1 MPEALMREAPMPEAP
16 VNVKRHWLGSHAE
29 ALAVLYKTPL
39 YVYSRAR
46 IESSYRAYED
56 AFRPVPNRI
65 CYALKANSSLGI
77 LRVLVELGA
86 GADIVSGGE
95 LKQALRAG
103 FKPADIVFS
112 GVGKT
117 DDELALGLDH
127 GIGEFNV
134 ESESEVRRLSA
145 LASSRSMRASVTLR
159 VNPNVDP
166 KSHPYI
172 STGLRENKFGVPI
185 EEAPRILREA
195 RALPGLEVS
204 GVQCHIG
211 SQLRDLG
218 PATEAVRAIVSL
230 SRSLLAEGFP
240 LRTIDMGGG
249 LGIDYDGMGAPSPSE
264 LAALVLPPIQD
275 LGLKLLLEPGR
286 SLIGAA
292 GLLLT
297 RVVATKT
304 NGGKS
309 FVITDAGMNDLLRP
323 SLYSAYHHIENLSQP
338 SDAPMVSAD
347 IVGPVCESGDFFA
360 KDRQIAQ
367 TCEGDLLAIFDAGA
381 YSFAMA
387 SNYNFRPRAA
397 EVLMEPAGPRL
408 IRRRETFDDLTVCEI
423 G

>member
-1 MPEALMREAPMPEAP
+1 MTVKKDWIGESAEPLAREF
-16 VNVKRHWLGSHAE
+16 
-29 ALAVLYKTPL
+29 KTPL
-39 YVYSRAR
+39 YVYSREG
-46 IESSYRAYED
+46 IESAYRAYAT
-56 AFRPVPNRI
+56 AFGSAPHRI
-65 CYALKANSSLGI
+65 CYALKANSSLA
-77 LRVLVELGA
+77 LLKVFASLGA

-103 FKPADIVFS
+103 FRPGDIVFS

-117 DDELALGLDH
+117 DEELSFGLDA

-134 ESESEVRRLSA
+134 ESESELRRLSSLCA
-145 LASSRSMRASVTLR
+145 ARGGRASITLR
-159 VNPNVDP
+159 VNPDVDP

-195 RALPGLEVS
+195 RTMPGLVVS

-218 PATEAVRAIVSL
+218 PAAEAVRAIASL
-230 SRSLLAEGFP
+230 CRALIAEGFA

-249 LGIDYDGMGAPSPSE
+249 LGVDYDGTGAPAPAE
-264 LAALVLPPIQD
+264 LAALVLPEIRD

-286 SLIGAA
+286 SLVAAA
-292 GLLLT
+292 GALLT
-297 RVVATKT
+297 RVIAIKT
-304 NGGKS
+304 NGARR

-323 SLYSAYHHIENLSQP
+323 SLYSAYHHIENLSRGEGSP
-338 SDAPMVSAD
+338 VVTAD

-360 KDRQIAQ
+360 KDRAIHEPR
-367 TCEGDLLAIFDAGA
+367 EGDLLAVLDAGA
-381 YSFAMA
+381 YSFSMA

-397 EVLMEPAGPRL
+397 EVLLEAGRPRL
-408 IRRRETFDDLTVCEI
+408 IRRRETFEDLAACEI
-423 G
+423 E